1 MSFQKQSSSAKKT
14 QGDAPDKRRVVSLIG
29 LAANLHKEPLLSEVL
44 QAGQKRKTQQVAERK
59 THFAQPVSVISIY
72 HRAIGKLSVI
82 LEELESIN
90 AQRKQPPRD
99 SRALR
104 RYIE

>member
-1 MSFQKQSSSAKKT
+1 MSFQNDPPHQKKT
-14 QGDAPDKRRVVSLIG
+14 QDDAPDKRRVVSLIG
-29 LAANLHKEPLLSEVL
+29 LAANLHDP
-44 QAGQKRKTQQVAERK
+44 
-59 THFAQPVSVISIY
+59 IY

-82 LEELESIN
+82 LEGLESIN
-90 AQRKQPPRD
+90 TTCTQPPRG